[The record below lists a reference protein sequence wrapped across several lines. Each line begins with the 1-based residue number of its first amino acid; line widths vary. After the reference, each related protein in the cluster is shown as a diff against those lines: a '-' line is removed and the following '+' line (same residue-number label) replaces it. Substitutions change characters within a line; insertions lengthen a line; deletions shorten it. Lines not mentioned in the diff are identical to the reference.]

1 MKPKEHKKG
10 VYDIVLC
17 YIIQCKMKLQ
27 DIKKIGVAGGG
38 TMGSGIA
45 QIFAQNGY
53 EVVVTDI
60 AEEFLENTKRIILLN
75 QKTLIKEGLLTTK
88 QAEESLKRISYS
100 TDKGVF
106 ADADLIIEAII
117 EKIYIKQ
124 DYWKEVEEIAPNNCI
139 FATNTSGLSI
149 NEICSKLDNKKRFI
163 GMHWWNPPHI
173 IPLIELI
180 KNDETSDETVQV
192 LKEIVEKIG
201 KESVVVL
208 KDVNGFIGNR
218 IQFAVY
224 REALKIVED
233 GIASVEDV
241 DKAMKFG
248 PGFRYPVLG
257 PFETADLGGLDTFYY
272 ISSYLFNDLS
282 DIKKPTKLQQEKM
295 DNNDLGVKTGK
306 GWYDYSDGKGEEAM
320 ARRDE
325 NFYKMLK
332 SIHSKKQI
340 DSVNSVP

>member
-1 MKPKEHKKG
+1 
-10 VYDIVLC
+10 
-17 YIIQCKMKLQ
+17 MKLE

-45 QIFAQNGY
+45 QVLAQHGY

-60 AEEFLENTKRIILLN
+60 EDKFLENTKRIILLN
-75 QKTLIKEGLLTTK
+75 QKTLIKEGLLTEEE
-88 QAEESLKRISYS
+88 AEESLKLISYS
-100 TDKGVF
+100 TDKNVF

-117 EKIYIKQ
+117 EKMDIKQ
-124 DYWKEVEEIAPNNCI
+124 DYWKEVEEIAPENCI

-149 NEICSKLDNKKRFI
+149 NGICSKLKNKKRFI

-180 KNDETSDETVQV
+180 KNEETTDETVGV
-192 LKEIVEKIG
+192 LEELVEKIG

-224 REALKIVED
+224 REALKIIED
-233 GIASVEDV
+233 GVATVEDV

-248 PGFRYPVLG
+248 PGFRYPAIG

-282 DIKKPTKLQQEKM
+282 DVKEPTKLQQEKM
-295 DNNDLGVKTGK
+295 DSNHLGVKAKK
-306 GWYDYSDGKGEEAM
+306 GWYDYSDGKDEEAM

-325 NFYKMLK
+325 NFFRMYKSYITNK
-332 SIHSKKQI
+332 YKK
-340 DSVNSVP
+340 

>member
-1 MKPKEHKKG
+1 
-10 VYDIVLC
+10 
-17 YIIQCKMKLQ
+17 MKLQ
-27 DIKKIGVAGGG
+27 DIKKIGIAGGG

-45 QIFAQNGY
+45 QIFAQHGY

-60 AEEFLENTKRIILLN
+60 AEKFLENTKRIISLN
-75 QKTLIKEGLLTTK
+75 QKTLINEGLLSEEEAK
-88 QAEESLKRISYS
+88 QSLTHISYS
-100 TDKGVF
+100 TDKNVF
-106 ADADLIIEAII
+106 KDVDLIVEAII
-117 EKIYIKQ
+117 EKMEIKQ
-124 DYWKEVEEIAPNNCI
+124 NYWLEVEGIAKEDCI

-149 NEICSKLDNKKRFI
+149 NGICSKINNKKRFI

-180 KNDETSDETVQV
+180 KAEDTSDETVQL
-192 LKEIVEKIG
+192 LKELVDKVG

-224 REALKIVED
+224 REALKIVEE
-233 GIASVEDV
+233 GIATIEDV
-241 DKAMKFG
+241 DKAMKYG

-272 ISSYLFNDLS
+272 ISSYLFNELS
-282 DIKKPTKLQQEKM
+282 DVKEPTKLQQEKM
-295 DNNDLGVKTGK
+295 DNNNLGVKTGK

-320 ARRDE
+320 ARRDK

-332 SIHSKKQI
+332 HIH
-340 DSVNSVP
+340 NS

>member
-1 MKPKEHKKG
+1 VSCVSKG
-10 VYDIVLC
+10 G
-17 YIIQCKMKLQ
+17 KMKLQ

-45 QIFAQNGY
+45 QVFAQKGY
-53 EVVVTDI
+53 PVVVTDL
-60 AEEFLENTKRIILLN
+60 EERFLENTKRIIQLN
-75 QKTLIKEGLLTTK
+75 QKTLINEGLLTEEE
-88 QAEESLKRISYS
+88 AEESLKLITYS
-100 TDKGVF
+100 TDKRVF
-106 ADADLIIEAII
+106 ADADLIVEAII
-117 EKIYIKQ
+117 EKMDIKQ
-124 DYWKEVEEIAPNNCI
+124 DFWKEVEGIAPENSI

-149 NEICSKLDNKKRFI
+149 NGICSKLKNKKRFI

-192 LKEIVEKIG
+192 LKELVDKIG
-201 KESVVVL
+201 KVSVVVM

-233 GIASVEDV
+233 GIATVEDV

-257 PFETADLGGLDTFYY
+257 PFETSDLGGLDTFYY
-272 ISSYLFNDLS
+272 ISSYLFKELS
-282 DIKKPTKLQQEKM
+282 DAKEPTKLQQEKM
-295 DNNDLGVKTGK
+295 EKNHLGLKTGK

-320 ARRDE
+320 ARRDR
-325 NFYKMLK
+325 NLFKMLK
-332 SIHSKKQI
+332 NIHNK
-340 DSVNSVP
+340 

>member
-1 MKPKEHKKG
+1 
-10 VYDIVLC
+10 
-17 YIIQCKMKLQ
+17 MKLQ
-27 DIKKIGVAGGG
+27 DIRKVGIAGGG

-45 QIFAQNGY
+45 QIFAQHGY

-60 AEEFLENTKRIILLN
+60 AEKFLENTKRIITLN
-75 QKTLIKEGLLTTK
+75 QKTLINEGLLTEDEAK
-88 QAEESLKRISYS
+88 QSLAYISYS
-100 TDKGVF
+100 TDKNVF
-106 ADADLIIEAII
+106 KDVDLIVEAII
-117 EKIYIKQ
+117 EKMEIKQ
-124 DYWKEVEEIAPNNCI
+124 NYWLEVEEIAKEDCI

-149 NEICSKLDNKKRFI
+149 NAICSKLNNKKRFI

-180 KNDETSDETVQV
+180 KADDTSDETVQV
-192 LKEIVEKIG
+192 LKELVDKVG

-233 GIASVEDV
+233 GIATIEDV
-241 DKAMKFG
+241 DKAMKYG

-272 ISSYLFNDLS
+272 ISAYLFNELS
-282 DIKKPTKLQQEKM
+282 DVKEPTKIQQEKM
-295 DNNDLGVKTGK
+295 DNNNLGVKTGK
-306 GWYDYSDGKGEEAM
+306 GWYDYADGKDEEAM
-320 ARRDE
+320 ARRDK

-332 SIHSKKQI
+332 HIH
-340 DSVNSVP
+340 NS